1 MSFQAL
7 SDKHRKLVRSL
18 HLRKHR
24 DEELLFVA
32 EGIKVVQEL
41 LNSSYGIEFLCVAEP
56 RSSNFPELLRRAQRA
71 SIPTYACSEKVFSS
85 ISDTPSPQGVLA
97 VARMPEDITIL
108 QNSES
113 LQSSESRKS
122 ALNLGPRVVAL
133 DGVQDPGNTG
143 TIVRT
148 AHFFG
153 YSAVLLGSQSTDR
166 FNGKFIRS
174 AMGSSFHIPCI
185 ACDLPAAL
193 GSIRSVHTVIGA
205 DAHAA
210 TPLQQC
216 AVPENLCIVIGSEG
230 AGISTEVNALLD
242 HRFVISGR
250 GGAES
255 LNASVAAGICLQYF
269 S

>member
-24 DEELLFVA
+24 DEEHMFVA
-32 EGIKVVQEL
+32 EGTKIVAEL
-41 LNSSYGIEFLCVAEP
+41 LSSAFETEFLCIAES
-56 RSSNFPELLRRAQRA
+56 RSGTFPEVLRHAQRRN
-71 SIPTYACSEKVFSS
+71 IPVFTCTERVFTT
-85 ISDTPSPQGVLA
+85 ISDTPSPQGILA
-97 VARMPEDITIL
+97 VARIPDDAEAAAWQGARI
-108 QNSES
+108 
-113 LQSSESRKS
+113 
-122 ALNLGPRVVAL
+122 VAL

-153 YSAVLLGSQSTDR
+153 YHAVLLGSQSTDR

-174 AMGSSFHIPCI
+174 TMGSCFHIPCI
-185 ACDLPAAL
+185 PCDLPSTL
-193 GSIRSVHTVIGA
+193 SSLRSTHTVIGA

-210 TPLQQC
+210 TPLGQC
-216 AVPENLCIVIGSEG
+216 DVPEKLCVVIGSEG
-230 AGISTEVNALLD
+230 AGISTEVNAVLD
-242 HRFVISGR
+242 QRFVISGR

-255 LNASVAAGICLQYF
+255 LNASIAAGISLQYF

>member
-32 EGIKVVQEL
+32 EGVKVVQEL
-41 LNSSYGIEFLCVAEP
+41 LNSSYTVEFLCVAEP
-56 RSSNFPELLRRAQRA
+56 RSANFPELLRRAQRA
-71 SIPTYACSEKVFSS
+71 SIPTFGCSEKVFSS

-97 VARMPEDITIL
+97 VARMPAEVVVP
-108 QNSES
+108 
-113 LQSSESRKS
+113 QSPEGPES
-122 ALNLGPRVVAL
+122 ALHLGPRVVAL

-153 YSAVLLGSQSTDR
+153 YSTVLLGSQSTDR

-185 ACDLPAAL
+185 ACDLPLAL
-193 GSIRSVHTVIGA
+193 RSIRAVHTVIGA

-216 AVPENLCIVIGSEG
+216 TVPENLCIVIGSEG
-230 AGISTEVNALLD
+230 MGISTEVNALLD
-242 HRFVISGR
+242 NRFVISGR